1 MGGRRTLDGPHNR
14 TYSNCVR
21 ITFDPA
27 KDARNIAKHG
37 LSLALAKSLEWD
49 LLLATE
55 DARDAYGEMR
65 WIGYAPIGMDVYC
78 VVFTHDSEHYHIIS
92 LPPARPKEVRA
103 YARHI

>member
-1 MGGRRTLDGPHNR
+1 
-14 TYSNCVR
+14 VK

-55 DARDAYGEMR
+55 DVREAYGEAR
-65 WIGYAPIGMDVYC
+65 WIGYAPIGSEVYC
-78 VVFTHDSEHYHIIS
+78 VVFTQHNERYHIIS
-92 LPPARPKEVRA
+92 LRPARPKEIRA

>member
-1 MGGRRTLDGPHNR
+1 MGGRRTLDDPHNC
-14 TYSNCVR
+14 TYSNRVR
-21 ITFDPA
+21 MTFDPA

-55 DARDAYGEMR
+55 DTREAYGEMR

-92 LPPARPKEVRA
+92 LRPARPKEVRA